1 MAVSAINA
9 LEAMGLNA
17 ADDFARSPAQVTMD
31 DLEQADWIVAL
42 KHDEH
47 LPLLQERFPAW
58 TEKVEYWQ
66 VDDTPEVLSLIE
78 REVMDL
84 AARLIAGGKTREAQP
99 LADLKDNK
107 QFGHW
112 LPKCW
117 TAFKALFPS
126 EDLTEFDPM
135 VAELDKFEKIRYPD
149 HLLAKGASIG
159 FGFGRG
165 RVIQNMKIARP
176 VPEYQMGIGDV
187 DAFFARAIRLCHMNP
202 QPYFS
207 FLTETGREML
217 LKYND
222 EAKDWLD
229 R

>member
-1 MAVSAINA
+1 MSTPHPTAYEYFFKIA
-9 LEAMGLNA
+9 LEYYVNGRA
-17 ADDFARSPAQVTMD
+17 ACISGCLFTTGNLLHHAVEMM
-31 DLEQADWIVAL
+31 L
-42 KHDEH
+42 KGE
-47 LPLLQERFPAW
+47 
-58 TEKVEYWQ
+58 
-66 VDDTPEVLSLIE
+66 LS
-78 REVMDL
+78 RTV
-84 AARLIAGGKTREAQP
+84 P

-135 VAELDKFEKIRYPD
+135 IAELDKFEKIRYPD